1 MTKVRKAK
9 ARQQR
14 TKRPGALDRPSP
26 AVSARSNGGFRKIE
40 LSEHIVADPAVC
52 HGKPTFKGT
61 RIMVWQILQDLEY
74 GETMDQIVKGW
85 GGRVTK
91 PMIVETL
98 RLAHGALLDEHGRL
112 IRARKARLAA

>member
-1 MTKVRKAK
+1 
-9 ARQQR
+9 
-14 TKRPGALDRPSP
+14 
-26 AVSARSNGGFRKIE
+26 

-61 RIMVWQILQDLEY
+61 RIMVWQILQDLEC

-85 GGRVTK
+85 GGRVSK

-112 IRARKARLAA
+112 IRARRTRLAA

>member
-1 MTKVRKAK
+1 M
-9 ARQQR
+9 
-14 TKRPGALDRPSP
+14 
-26 AVSARSNGGFRKIE
+26 
-40 LSEHIVADPAVC
+40 SEHIVADPAVC

-112 IRARKARLAA
+112 IRTKKARLAA